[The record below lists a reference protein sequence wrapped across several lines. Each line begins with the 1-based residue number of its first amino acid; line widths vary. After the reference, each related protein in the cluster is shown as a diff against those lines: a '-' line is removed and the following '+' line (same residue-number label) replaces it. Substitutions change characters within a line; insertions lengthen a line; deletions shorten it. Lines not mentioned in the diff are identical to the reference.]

1 MKAKIFLL
9 FILSILFF
17 SCKNEELTDR
27 FIFFDNPQPVNVDA
41 ITSFPKRY
49 IGTFA
54 MNNSNLIRIE
64 PQFVIKIFITREE
77 ATTKNIDSLPGI
89 VFKNNIV
96 YNRKNHTAYHTE
108 IINDTI
114 HWQIEERD
122 TLFSFSKNEIA
133 KIYKS
138 CLVLNKESNGNYIV
152 NIVKFSF
159 SNNPYIQIGTK
170 KDLEIIKNLKI
181 PFTPQTEGLDTLN
194 VVLHPSRGD
203 MRRLL
208 RQEDFEYDNYYYFK

>member
-1 MKAKIFLL
+1 MKAKTFLL

-27 FIFFDNPQPVNVDA
+27 FIFFDNPQPENVDA
-41 ITSFPKRY
+41 VTSFPKKY
-49 IGTFA
+49 LGTFA
-54 MNNSNLIRIE
+54 MNNSNLIQIE
-64 PQFVIKIFITREE
+64 PQFVIKIFINREE
-77 ATTKNIDSLPGI
+77 ATLKKIDSIPEI
-89 VFKNNIV
+89 IFKNQVV
-96 YNRKNHTAYHTE
+96 YNRKSKEAYRTE
-108 IINDTI
+108 VKNDTI
-114 HWQIEERD
+114 RWEIEDRD

-159 SNNPYIQIGTK
+159 SNNRYIQIGTK

-181 PFTPQTEGLDTLN
+181 PFTPQIEGTDTLN

-203 MRRLL
+203 MRLLL
-208 RQEDFEYDNYYYFK
+208 RQEGFEYDNYYYFK

>member
-1 MKAKIFLL
+1 M
-9 FILSILFF
+9 
-17 SCKNEELTDR
+17 TDR
-27 FIFFDNPQPVNVDA
+27 FIFFDNPQPENVDA
-41 ITSFPKRY
+41 VTSFPKKY
-49 IGTFA
+49 LGTFA
-54 MNNSNLIRIE
+54 MNNSNLIQIE
-64 PQFVIKIFITREE
+64 PQFVIKIFTTKEE
-77 ATTKNIDSLPGI
+77 ATLKKIDSIPEI
-89 VFKNNIV
+89 TFKNQVV
-96 YNRKNHTAYHTE
+96 YNRKSKEAYRTE
-108 IINDTI
+108 VKNDTI
-114 HWQIEERD
+114 RWEIQERD

-159 SNNPYIQIGTK
+159 SNNRYIQIGTK

-181 PFTPQTEGLDTLN
+181 PFTPQVEGLDTLN

-208 RQEDFEYDNYYYFK
+208 RQEGFEYDNYYYFK